1 MKRENIAKVIFA
13 LLLLCSMGWSATYTL
28 TVESVT
34 GGSVTPSSK
43 SVTGGTS
50 VEITATE
57 DYGYRF
63 DQWSSSSTSCKI
75 ADASSATTKV
85 TVNANCTITPS
96 YIVRYAYSVS
106 GVANGSTEPSAYSMA
121 DAGEKV
127 SIKAIPNTG
136 YRFVEWSSSSTACT
150 FASKTSAST
159 TVTISG
165 SCGITAK
172 FIRQYKLTMAM
183 GEGGS
188 LISPSGS
195 VMVDSSVSKYIY
207 TYAKSGFTF
216 KNWSISGSGCT
227 VNSSTSYSTYAYL
240 KGGDC
245 KITALYQTA
254 YPVTVKHLGY
264 DGTSDLTNTYTFA
277 NTGPSTTLYPVT
289 GYPYK
294 PSTWKVTSGNCR
306 LSSLATVSNTV
317 TMGSKACTVEV
328 QYAHSEIKKVLVGKN
343 NITSSDYY
351 QKDPHLMAY
360 SLETMPGTWY
370 RVDISYASGVKYYG
384 HDESL
389 RDSIYVYSSNPLYI
403 RGDGKTHYFTNARV
417 ESHTVTVSEIASVP
431 LDLEVDEGGVVDSP
445 KYPDL
450 PVNAN
455 VLISATTLPYYKF
468 VGWKIVSGTCRVG
481 NTTSLS
487 TFLSTATSRC
497 SLHAVF
503 EKDESYKP
511 NVEIVEI
518 DESSYPTKLCVDY
531 VIKND
536 TLGYYADYSIYDYSL
551 LVNGSPVQYVV
562 EEGKEEI
569 HTAPEVSLVIV
580 IDGSGSINSTNAAAI
595 RDVLDQYVDNLG
607 NNESLALV
615 EFGGNGDNA
624 TVLHH
629 LSKDKVSL
637 KKAVARYVTTG
648 NTNTMA
654 GVKLALDELEN
665 ASGDKIVYL
674 IAEGATNSNASYT
687 YSSLT
692 SRAKSMGV
700 KIYTN
705 YLKLTSSTA
714 KLTDVEYLSKNTG
727 GGILDTVTSIAEI
740 VSPLSGLFEKSYVKP
755 TYKLCFEP
763 EDVIPNGNSYLL
775 EVQASLLGMSDST
788 GKIWREPVCVGADV
802 LDSIF
807 LSDAGKANADPTHE
821 MISRATE
828 SLSISVSSQDFSGDC
843 TPITEVPV
851 KVSCK
856 VSGDVETVLLDHVHD
871 GYYMQQ
877 KPLAKREDVASAANG
892 ILECAAEDEILVEYV
907 DPVYKTTTVRSAMFL
922 DTIKTVGDFAAVGE
936 AKSLEYVQTN
946 KGAKFDFKMYSY
958 SASVNDVD
966 TMDVLFYTSQGDSL
980 WVNVVETG
988 NYTSNFIY
996 TGEFA
1001 VVYDAADKKD
1011 DRLDVMMNGN
1021 SFSNKAVVYARLVEN
1036 GKVGEMLDS
1045 MLVFFDFPAQD
1056 IALYNAEDESAEID
1070 RATESLRLYVNA
1082 LDESNGGVDTI
1093 EARLYCKNSGDS
1105 EVLKLVETGDTTD
1118 SRKVYVSADF
1128 PKSERKVAKNDGML
1142 SCASID
1148 TVVAEYNSPYYVEPI
1163 SVEYAFAD
1171 SAAIV
1176 PVDSAEI
1183 YDKDLDG
1190 KADFV
1195 RFHLAKYVDTDV
1207 LSIDTVFWNAKGRK
1221 GRGVA
1226 AGQMKASGDGW
1237 VEAYLDDAFEYGV
1250 TSLAAA
1256 EKNFLSVSKKNFN
1269 YSQKVKLA
1277 DRVGAVPVFA
1287 EKRPGVLSND
1297 DYLGGQ
1303 VELPPDTLVVTLSE
1317 PLEGSGW
1324 KKLFQFAETCGS
1336 GKVRD
1341 LALQEKPQVDESG
1354 RVWSVVIP
1362 RGIDVRTGHC
1372 LVTNHA
1378 ASLQDS
1384 DGNAPG
1390 VGSIAIEGDDGENHL
1405 YAIYPYP
1412 AIATDTVSGVRTET
1426 KMAYR
1431 AMITIFDNLG
1441 HFVAEK
1447 KFEFGYDGEL
1457 DDPDLENSE
1466 NATHFGTVTWDQ
1478 HTAEGRLAS
1487 SGVYIWKIH
1496 FVFAD
1501 GHKEWRYVR
1510 SGVQRK

>member
-1 MKRENIAKVIFA
+1 M
-13 LLLLCSMGWSATYTL
+13 
-28 TVESVT
+28 
-34 GGSVTPSSK
+34 
-43 SVTGGTS
+43 
-50 VEITATE
+50 EITATE

-172 FIRQYKLTMAM
+172 FIRQYKLTMIM

-188 LISPSGS
+188 STSPSGS
-195 VMVDSSVSKYIY
+195 VMVDSSVSRYIY
-207 TYAKSGFTF
+207 TYSKSGFTF

-240 KGGDC
+240 RGGDC

-264 DGTSDLTNTYTFA
+264 DGARDSVLTYSFVG
-277 NTGPSTTLYPVT
+277 TGPTANLSSIR

-294 PSTWKVTSGNCR
+294 PESWKVTSGDCG
-306 LSSLATVSNTV
+306 LSNSTGASNTV
-317 TMGSKACTVEV
+317 YMGSKACIVEV
-328 QYAHSEIKKVLVGKN
+328 SYVHSEINKLVGGTN
-343 NITSSDYY
+343 RIYDSDYY
-351 QKDPHLMAY
+351 QLAPELTAY
-360 SLETMPGTWY
+360 SLETEPDVWY
-370 RVDISYASGVKYYG
+370 RVNFSSYLGVWYYG
-384 HDESL
+384 LDETL
-389 RDSIYVYSSNPLYI
+389 TDPVYNAYNSNLYI
-403 RGDGKTHYFTNARV
+403 KGDGETHYFTNGRAS
-417 ESHTVTVSEIASVP
+417 SHSVSVYENVSTIP
-431 LDLEVDEGGVVDSP
+431 FDLVVDEGGTVNLQGLTT
-445 KYPDL
+445 L
-450 PVNAN
+450 PRSVY
-455 VLISATTLPYYKF
+455 LYISAVAKPYYKF
-468 VGWKIVSGTCRVG
+468 VRWEVLSGSCTIGSTVSLTNSIYTG
-481 NTTSLS
+481 
-487 TFLSTATSRC
+487 ATSC
-497 SLHAVF
+497 SLRAKF
-503 EKDESYKP
+503 EKDASYEP
-511 NVEIVEI
+511 DIEIVKI

-531 VIKND
+531 AIKND
-536 TLGYYADYSIYDYSL
+536 TLGYYADHSIYDYSL

-569 HTAPEVSLVIV
+569 RTAPEVSLVIV

-595 RDVLDQYVDNLG
+595 RDVLNQYVDNLG

-763 EDVIPNGNSYLL
+763 EDAIPNGNSYLL

-877 KPLAKREDVASAANG
+877 KPLAKREGVASAANG

-936 AKSLEYVQTN
+936 TKSLEYVQTN

-1390 VGSIAIEGDDGENHL
+1390 VGSIAIEGDDGEYHL

-1457 DDPDLENSE
+1457 EDPDLENSE